1 MSQFLNPGHLRSNL
15 QRHTGAIQAKIVDR
29 LFLYDPRH
37 GALTELYAGFS
48 DDIGLGNNGV
58 YVIPWGRI
66 GTTRADID
74 AGLHERRI
82 GAKLWDI
89 LEAETKSFIG

>member
-1 MSQFLNPGHLRSNL
+1 M
-15 QRHTGAIQAKIVDR
+15 DY
-29 LFLYDPRH
+29 LFLYDPRY

-48 DDIGLGNNGV
+48 EDIGLGNNGA

-66 GTTRADID
+66 GMTRADID
-74 AGLHERRI
+74 AGLHERGS

-89 LEAETKSFIG
+89 LEAETESYIG